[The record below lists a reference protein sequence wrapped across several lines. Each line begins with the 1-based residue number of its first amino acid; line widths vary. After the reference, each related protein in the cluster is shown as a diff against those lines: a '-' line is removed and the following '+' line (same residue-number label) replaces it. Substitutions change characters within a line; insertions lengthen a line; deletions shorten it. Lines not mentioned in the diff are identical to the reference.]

1 MERRGLKPVR
11 LFSSDLDGTL
21 AGDREAS
28 MEFARLWRALPEGER
43 PLLVYNSGRLIED
56 ILEFTAEEGLP
67 EADFLIGGVGTMIHS
82 HGHPNLSSDYQTLIG
97 QGFDVDLIEAELVMM
112 ERLKRQPAQ
121 YQHDYK
127 SSWYLHD
134 ATVEEIQELERMLAG
149 SGHRTR
155 IVYSSA
161 RDLDVLPEI
170 ADKGRA
176 LTWLCQTLDIALDY
190 VVVAGD
196 TGNDRAMFELDGVR
210 GILPGNALPELAS
223 LAQERTG
230 IITTRGQA
238 ARGVIEGLSALG
250 VFAPSYQA

>member
-21 AGDREAS
+21 AGDRDAS
-28 MEFARLWRALPEGER
+28 IEFARLWQALPDNER

-56 ILEFTAEEGLP
+56 ILEFTAEESLP
-67 EADFLIGGVGTMIHS
+67 KADFLIGGVGTMVHS
-82 HGHPNLSSDYQTLIG
+82 ENHPHLAEAYTAVIADGY
-97 QGFDVDLIEAELVMM
+97 DVDLIEAELVMM
-112 ERLKRQPAQ
+112 ERLTRQPAQ

-134 ATVEEIQELERMLAG
+134 ASAEEILELEQMLAS
-149 SGHRTR
+149 SGHRAR

-170 ADKGRA
+170 ADKGQA
-176 LTWLCQTLDIALDY
+176 LIWLCGELEISMDE

-196 TGNDRAMFELDGVR
+196 TGNDRGMFELEGVR
-210 GILPGNALPELAS
+210 GILPGNALPELVS
-223 LAQERTG
+223 LAQARDG
-230 IITTRGQA
+230 MITTEGKA
-238 ARGVIEGLSALG
+238 ARGLIEGLTQFG
-250 VFAPSYQA
+250 VFATPEPT

>member
-28 MEFARLWRALPEGER
+28 DAFARLWQALPPGER

-56 ILEFTAEEGLP
+56 IIDFTAEEGLP
-67 EADFLIGGVGTMIHS
+67 PADVLIGGVGTILQS
-82 HGHPNLSSDYQTLIG
+82 QTHPHLATTYRELIG
-97 QGFDVDLIEAELVMM
+97 DGFDVDLIEAELVMM
-112 ERLKRQPAQ
+112 ERLSRQPVQ

-134 ATVEEIQELERMLAG
+134 ATADEILELERLLTGA
-149 SGHRTR
+149 GHRAR
-155 IVYSSA
+155 IIYSSA
-161 RDLDVLPEI
+161 RDLDVVPAI
-170 ADKGRA
+170 ADKGQA
-176 LTWLCQTLDIALDY
+176 LAWLCRELDIPLDE

-210 GILPGNALPELAS
+210 GILPGNALPEVAS
-223 LAQERTG
+223 LAQVKG
-230 IITTRGQA
+230 AIVATRGIA
-238 ARGVIEGLSALG
+238 ARGVIEGLRAFG
-250 VFAPSYQA
+250 VFAAS

>member
-1 MERRGLKPVR
+1 MERWRLKPVR

-28 MEFARLWRALPEGER
+28 LEFARLWHEIPYAER

-56 ILEFTAEEGLP
+56 MLDFTVEEGLP
-67 EADFLIGGVGTMIHS
+67 PADILIGGVGTMLHS
-82 HGHPNLSSDYQTLIG
+82 QTHPHLASDYRELIS

-112 ERLKRQPAQ
+112 ERLSRQPSQ

-134 ATVEEIQELERMLAG
+134 ATADDILELERMLTGA
-149 SGHRTR
+149 GHRVR
-155 IVYSSA
+155 IIYSSA
-161 RDLDVLPEI
+161 RDLDVVPEG
-170 ADKGRA
+170 ADKGQA
-176 LTWLCQTLDIALDY
+176 LAWLCGALGIGLDE

-210 GILPGNALPELAS
+210 GILPGNALPELSS
-223 LAQERTG
+223 LAQANERMIAAEG
-230 IITTRGQA
+230 EA

-250 VFAPSYQA
+250 VFAAS

>member
-28 MEFARLWRALPEGER
+28 VEFARLWQALPDGER
-43 PLLVYNSGRLIED
+43 PLLVYNSGRLIEE
-56 ILEFTAEEGLP
+56 ILEFTADQGLP
-67 EADFLIGGVGTMIHS
+67 KADVLIGGVGTMVHA
-82 HGHPNLSSDYQTLIG
+82 HDHPHLSDQYTALIAD
-97 QGFDVDLIEAELVMM
+97 GFDVDLIEAELVMM
-112 ERLKRQPAQ
+112 ERLTRQPAQ

-134 ATVEEIQELERMLAG
+134 ATAEDLVELEQRLAG
-149 SGHRTR
+149 SGHRAR

-161 RDLDVLPEI
+161 RDLDVLPEV

-176 LTWLCQTLDIALDY
+176 LTWLCEELGIGLDE

-196 TGNDRAMFELDGVR
+196 TGNDRAMFELAGVR
-210 GILPGNALPELAS
+210 GILPGNALPELVS
-223 LAQERTG
+223 LAQARPG
-230 IITTRGQA
+230 MITSQGTA
-238 ARGVIEGLSALG
+238 AHGVIEGLRTFG
-250 VFAPSYQA
+250 VFAAS

>member
-21 AGDREAS
+21 AGDRDAS
-28 MEFARLWRALPEGER
+28 REFARLWQALPYGKR

-56 ILEFTAEEGLP
+56 MLDFTLAEGLP
-67 EADFLIGGVGTMIHS
+67 PADFLIGGVGTMLHS
-82 HGHPNLSSDYQTLIG
+82 QTHPHLSEHYTALIAE
-97 QGFDVDLIEAELVMM
+97 GFDVDLIEAELVMM
-112 ERLKRQPAQ
+112 ERLTRQPAQ

-134 ATVEEIQELERMLAG
+134 ATVEEILELEQHLAG
-149 SGHRTR
+149 SGHRAR

-176 LTWLCQTLDIALDY
+176 LTWLCEELGIALDE

-210 GILPGNALPELAS
+210 GILPGNALPELIS
-223 LAQERTG
+223 LAQGRASMFLSQG
-230 IITTRGQA
+230 VA
-238 ARGVIEGLSALG
+238 ASGVIDGLRQFG
-250 VFAPSYQA
+250 VFAAF